1 MKKGYAVCIGIN
13 SFDPDHYGYEGELH
27 ICEKDADDMH
37 NLLSL
42 NDFVSTKLATEE
54 ATRAN
59 VISAIQE
66 LGEVLKSGDILV
78 VYYSGHG
85 GKVPDV
91 KSEHDVEYDDIDET
105 WCLYDAQLLDDELRN
120 LWAGFEEGV
129 RILLLSDS
137 CHSGSIAKAPI
148 SSFDEIPEDENEY
161 IKAKCISDKTAKETY
176 ESNETFYRKLA
187 EEVNALA
194 ITKEPVKASLQQISG
209 CEDYEYSYTGET
221 NSAFTKSLR
230 EIWNDGTFDGD
241 YQEFYTQIKET
252 LSRQH
257 PVLLKIGEENL
268 EFEAEKPFEI

>member
-1 MKKGYAVCIGIN
+1 MKKGHAVCIGMN
-13 SFDPDHYGYEGELH
+13 NFDPDHYGYEGELH
-27 ICEKDADDMH
+27 ICEKDAEDMY
-37 NLLSL
+37 NLLL
-42 NDFVSTKLATEE
+42 QNDFESIKLTTEE

-59 VISAIQE
+59 VISAIQNSSKE
-66 LGEVLKSGDILV
+66 LKSGDIIV

-91 KSEHDVEYDDIDET
+91 KSEYDIEYDDIDET

-120 LWAGFEEGV
+120 LWAGFDEGV

-161 IKAKCISDKTAKETY
+161 IEAKCISDKTAKETF

-187 EEVNALA
+187 EEVNALP

-230 EIWNDGTFDGD
+230 EIWDDGTFEGD